1 VHNVVPVASA
11 DGIALRMPVGRV
23 ADEKHAAVSEV
34 AGDQRLDP
42 PRTLC
47 IVTPAAGDYK
57 SHGG

>member
-1 VHNVVPVASA
+1 
-11 DGIALRMPVGRV
+11 MPVGRV